1 MREWE
6 GEPSRDVRGGFSREI
21 WVTIQQIEREDNSR
35 QREHYPNSRRDL
47 KGSRNYKGRLA

>member
-35 QREHYPNSRRDL
+35 QREHYLNSRRDL
-47 KGSRNYKGRLA
+47 KGSRN